1 MVLVRV
7 ATPDDWQAMREIR
20 LAALRE
26 APQAFASTV
35 EREEGFT
42 EPEWRAWT
50 QVRGQGVMYLAEVA
64 GLPEPA
70 GMAGVMAGPD
80 AASLISMWV
89 RPPARGQRAG
99 EALIGAALDWS
110 RSRGFHRMD
119 LWVTESNAPAR
130 RLYERCGFT
139 MTGERQPL
147 PSDPALP
154 EVRMSRPLRRT
165 HYVVS

>member
-1 MVLVRV
+1 MVLVRE
-7 ATPDDWQAMREIR
+7 ATLEDWQAVRDAR

-26 APQAFASTV
+26 APYAFASTA
-35 EREEGFT
+35 EREAAYSEQR
-42 EPEWRAWT
+42 WQAWT
-50 QVRGQGVMYLAEVA
+50 QVSGRGVLYLAEVA

-70 GMAGVMAGPD
+70 GIAGVVVADG
-80 AASLISMWV
+80 AADLVAMWV
-89 RPPARGQRAG
+89 RPAARGQKVG
-99 EALIGAALDWS
+99 QALIEAAAEWA
-110 RSRGFHRMD
+110 RSRGFDTMY

-154 EVRMSRPLRRT
+154 EIKMGRPL
-165 HYVVS
+165 